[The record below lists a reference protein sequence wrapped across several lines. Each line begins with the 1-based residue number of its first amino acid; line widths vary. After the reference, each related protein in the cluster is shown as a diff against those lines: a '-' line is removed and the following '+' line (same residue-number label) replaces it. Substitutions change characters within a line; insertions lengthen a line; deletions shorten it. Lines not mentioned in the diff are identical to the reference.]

1 MANQNS
7 TPGTAP
13 AGGHDLAAEVAGLR
27 LLLAERDA
35 ELARLRDEASGAKER
50 QNAFL
55 GLLAHELRNPL
66 APISLAN
73 TMLAKLPEPSSGL
86 LNLHAV
92 IHRQLQ
98 HLTRL
103 LDELLDAASIDSG
116 KLVLARAPL
125 ELGSV
130 LRRALHTV
138 QVRILERHQQL
149 HLDLPEELA
158 LDGDAARLAQVFANL
173 LANASRY
180 TADGGVIRVAARAH
194 EGRAVVTVADNGA
207 GMDHGELSAMFGLFT
222 RGARTPARAEG
233 GLGVGLNVVRN
244 IVELHGGKVIG
255 ASDGPGRG
263 SVFTVSLPLAPGAGM
278 QAGQTGQA
286 RQAPPRRRILLV
298 EDNLDANDTLGE
310 LLRDEG
316 HDVTAAYDGI
326 AGLALAR
333 TRVFDVLICDIN
345 LPGLDGY
352 ELIGQLRR
360 TAGAHIPFAIAISG
374 YGRPEDRTRAI
385 AAGFGQYVL
394 KPIDIDA
401 LLALV
406 ASSAVTGFIA
416 AAGNAR

>member
-7 TPGTAP
+7 TTGSPPP
-13 AGGHDLAAEVAGLR
+13 ANNDLAAEVDGLR

-35 ELARLRDEASGAKER
+35 ELARLRADAAGAKRR
-50 QNAFL
+50 QNDFL
-55 GLLAHELRNPL
+55 GMLAHELRNPL

-86 LNLHAV
+86 LNLHSV

-116 KLVLARAPL
+116 QLVLARAPV
-125 ELGSV
+125 ELGAL
-130 LRRALHTV
+130 LRRALQTV

-149 HLDLPEELA
+149 HMDLPEDLSV
-158 LDGDAARLAQVFANL
+158 LGDAARLAQVFANL

-180 TADGGVIRVAARAH
+180 TADGGIIRVAARAH
-194 EGRAVVTVADNGA
+194 EGRAVLTVADNGA
-207 GMDHGELSAMFGLFT
+207 GMDHEELAGMFDLFT
-222 RGARTPARAEG
+222 RGTRATVRVEG

-263 SVFTVSLPLAPGAGM
+263 SVFTVSLPLLAADGAQAALAPGAL
-278 QAGQTGQA
+278 
-286 RQAPPRRRILLV
+286 APGRRILLV
-298 EDNLDANDTLGE
+298 EDNLDANDTLGQ
-310 LLRDEG
+310 LLLGEG
-316 HDVTAAYDGI
+316 HSVTSAYDGI

-333 TRVFDVLICDIN
+333 TQVFDVLICDIN
-345 LPGLDGY
+345 LPGLNGY
-352 ELIGQLRR
+352 ELITQLRR

-374 YGRPEDRTRAI
+374 YGRQEESTRAI
-385 AAGFGQYVL
+385 GAGFGQYVV

-406 ASSAVTGFIA
+406 ASDAVTRFIA

>member
-7 TPGTAP
+7 TTGSPPP
-13 AGGHDLAAEVAGLR
+13 ANNDLAAEAAGLR
-27 LLLAERDA
+27 QLLAEKDA
-35 ELARLRDEASGAKER
+35 ELARLRDDAARAKQR
-50 QNAFL
+50 QNDFL
-55 GLLAHELRNPL
+55 SMLAHELRNPL

-73 TMLAKLPEPSSGL
+73 IMLAKLPEPSSGL
-86 LNLHAV
+86 LNLHSV

-116 KLVLARAPL
+116 QLVLARAPV
-125 ELGSV
+125 ELGAV
-130 LRRALHTV
+130 LRRALQTV

-149 HLDLPEELA
+149 HMDLPEDLSVH
-158 LDGDAARLAQVFANL
+158 GDAARLAQVFANL

-180 TADGGVIRVAARAH
+180 TADGGIIRVAARAH
-194 EGRAVVTVADNGA
+194 EGRAVLTVADNGA
-207 GMDHGELSAMFGLFT
+207 GMDKDELAGMFDLFT
-222 RGARTPARAEG
+222 RGTRATVRVEG

-255 ASDGPGRG
+255 ASDGHGRG
-263 SVFTVSLPLAPGAGM
+263 SVFTVSLPLLAADGAQAALAPGAL
-278 QAGQTGQA
+278 
-286 RQAPPRRRILLV
+286 PPSRRILLV
-298 EDNLDANDTLGE
+298 EDNLDANDTLGQ
-310 LLRDEG
+310 LLLGEG
-316 HDVTAAYDGI
+316 HSVTAAYDGI

-333 TRVFDVLICDIN
+333 TQVFDVLICDIN
-345 LPGLDGY
+345 LPGLNGY
-352 ELIGQLRR
+352 ELITQLRR

-374 YGRPEDRTRAI
+374 YGRQEESTRAI
-385 AAGFGQYVL
+385 GAGFGQYVV

-406 ASSAVTGFIA
+406 ASDAVTRFIA

>member
-1 MANQNS
+1 MANQDSITGSHPPSND
-7 TPGTAP
+7 
-13 AGGHDLAAEVAGLR
+13 DLAAEVAALR

-35 ELARLRDEASGAKER
+35 ELARLRAEAGQARER
-50 QNAFL
+50 RSDFL
-55 GLLAHELRNPL
+55 GMLAHELRNPL

-98 HLTRL
+98 NLTRL

-116 KLVLARAPL
+116 QLVLARVPV
-125 ELGSV
+125 ELGAV

-138 QVRILERHQQL
+138 QVRILERHQHL
-149 HLDLPEELA
+149 HMDLPEDLSVH
-158 LDGDAARLAQVFANL
+158 GDPARLAQVFANL

-180 TADGGVIRVAARAH
+180 TADGGTIRVAAHAH
-194 EGRAVVTVADNGA
+194 EGRALLTVADNGA
-207 GMDHGELSAMFGLFT
+207 GMNQDELAGMFDLFT
-222 RGARTPARAEG
+222 RGTRATVRAEG

-244 IVELHGGKVIG
+244 IVELHDGKVIG

-263 SVFTVSLPLAPGAGM
+263 SVFTVSLPLLVSDGAQAALAPGAL
-278 QAGQTGQA
+278 
-286 RQAPPRRRILLV
+286 PPSRRILLV
-298 EDNLDANDTLGE
+298 EDNLDANDTLGQ
-310 LLRDEG
+310 LLLDEG
-316 HDVTAAYDGI
+316 HKVTAAYDGI

-333 TRVFDVLICDIN
+333 TQVFDVLICDIN
-345 LPGLDGY
+345 LPGLNGY
-352 ELIGQLRR
+352 ELITQLRR

-374 YGRPEDRTRAI
+374 YGQMEDRTRAI
-385 AAGFGQYVL
+385 GAGFGQYVL

-406 ASSAVTGFIA
+406 ASSAVTRFIA
-416 AAGNAR
+416 AAAVGSGR

>member
-1 MANQNS
+1 MANQDSNTGS
-7 TPGTAP
+7 SPPTD
-13 AGGHDLAAEVAGLR
+13 HDRADEVAGLR

-35 ELARLRDEASGAKER
+35 ELARLRLEAGQVKER
-50 QNAFL
+50 RSDFL
-55 GLLAHELRNPL
+55 GMLAHELRNPL

-86 LNLHAV
+86 LNLHSV

-125 ELGSV
+125 ELGAV
-130 LRRALHTV
+130 LRRALQTV

-149 HLDLPEELA
+149 HMDLPEELQVH
-158 LDGDAARLAQVFANL
+158 GDPLRLAQVFANL
-173 LANASRY
+173 LINASRY
-180 TADGGVIRVAARAH
+180 TGDGGVIRVAARAH
-194 EGRAVVTVADNGA
+194 EGMAVVTVADNGA
-207 GMDHGELSAMFGLFT
+207 GMDQGELAGMFDLFT
-222 RGARTPARAEG
+222 RGARAAVRVEG

-244 IVELHGGKVIG
+244 IVELHDGKVIG

-263 SVFTVSLPLAPGAGM
+263 SVFTVSLPLLASDTTQAALAPGAM
-278 QAGQTGQA
+278 PAS
-286 RQAPPRRRILLV
+286 RRILLV
-298 EDNLDANDTLGE
+298 EDNLDANDTLGQ
-310 LLRDEG
+310 LLLGEG
-316 HDVTAAYDGI
+316 HSVTAAYDGI

-333 TRVFDVLICDIN
+333 TQVFDVLICDIN
-345 LPGLDGY
+345 LPGLNGY
-352 ELIGQLRR
+352 ELITQLRR

-374 YGRPEDRTRAI
+374 YGRLEESTRAI
-385 AAGFGQYVL
+385 GAGFGQYVV

-406 ASSAVTGFIA
+406 ASDAVTRFIA
-416 AAGNAR
+416 AAGNTR